1 MANQAL
7 LRIASSG
14 YYECR
19 GLDEFRY
26 PPPPQQ
32 LGALI
37 YLI

>member
-26 PPPPQQ
+26 PPPPNNW
-32 LGALI
+32 ALSFT
-37 YLI
+37 